1 MLDWRGLIGTSL
13 IHAAAIFGWPALDL
27 NVTQC
32 LCWTWS
38 SEPLEIYDVPKVR
51 QIQLFTNV
59 DPPSGMV
66 ETIYTERTRCS
77 SPPDHA
83 PILLSRPD
91 VPQHLRTAASVAFC
105 ASVATDGT
113 ISSLKLL
120 RSGSRP
126 AREIAEIRRLIRQ
139 ARFLPGAGPS
149 RIEIA
154 VTS

>member
-1 MLDWRGLIGTSL
+1 M
-13 IHAAAIFGWPALDL
+13 FGWPALDL

-32 LCWTWS
+32 MCRTWS
-38 SEPLEIYDVPKVR
+38 TEPMEIYDIPKVR
-51 QIQLFTNV
+51 QVQLFTNV
-59 DPPSGMV
+59 DPPSGIV
-66 ETIYTERTRCS
+66 EAIYTERTRCS
-77 SPPDHA
+77 SPPDRA

-91 VPQHLRTAASVAFC
+91 VPQYLRTATSVAFC

-113 ISSLKLL
+113 ISSLELL

-139 ARFLPGAGPS
+139 ARFASAAGPS

-154 VTS
+154 LTS